1 MQKGYPMKRRTAR
14 ENAFVAAFEES
25 FRPGSMEEIIAYSR
39 EAGELE
45 EKAPFDAVVDNSYA
59 EQAAKAAG

>member
-1 MQKGYPMKRRTAR
+1 MKQ
-14 ENAFVAAFEES
+14 ES
-25 FRPGSMEEIIAYSR
+25 FDLLQTVMS